1 MGSDGNSGSS
11 IIFLVILVALSA
23 FFSGTETAFSS
34 FNKTRMKSLAKQGNK
49 RAKLAVALDENY
61 DKLISTILI
70 GNNIVNI
77 LASSMATIIFT
88 EFLDGNAS
96 LGATVSTIVMT
107 VVVLIFGEISP
118 KAMAKDHADALA
130 LVIAPIIN
138 LLMQLFTPLTWLFSQ
153 WKKLLT
159 KILPSKQEVGMS
171 EEELLTIV
179 AEAEEEGGIDEQE
192 SDLIRSAIE
201 FNDRT
206 AENILTHRV
215 DVVSVD
221 VTDPMSEV
229 EKVFRESGFSRLPVC
244 EDNLDNIVG
253 IIHEKDFYANRGAS
267 SPVEIMR
274 PALFVTTGAK
284 TAALLQ
290 MLQKA
295 KSHIAVVTDEYGG
308 TAGIVT
314 MEDIIEELVGEI
326 YDEHDEVVEE
336 FKLLP
341 DGSYQIDASAD
352 LVKMQELFGI
362 VGEFESVTV
371 SGWVIEQL
379 GTIPVEG
386 DAFTFGKLSVRVTKV
401 DAKRVL
407 EIQVI
412 VSEEASDEETEEA

>member
-1 MGSDGNSGSS
+1 MGSGGS
-11 IIFLVILVALSA
+11 IIFLVILVALSG
-23 FFSGTETAFSS
+23 FFSATETAFSS
-34 FNKTRMKSLAKQGNK
+34 FNKARLKSMAKQGNK
-49 RAKLAVALDENY
+49 RAKLAVYLEENY
-61 DKLISTILI
+61 DKLLSTILI

-77 LASSMATIIFT
+77 LASSLATIIFT
-88 EFLDGNAS
+88 AFLHGDAG

-118 KAMAKDHADALA
+118 KTLAKDHADGMAMA
-130 LVIAPIIN
+130 ISPIIH

-159 KILPSKQEVGMS
+159 LIMPSKAEAGMS

-215 DVVSVD
+215 DLVSVD
-221 VTDPMSEV
+221 ATDSMDEV
-229 EKVFRESGFSRLPVC
+229 EKTFRESGFSRLPVY
-244 EDNLDNIVG
+244 EGNMDNIIGVL
-253 IIHEKDFYANRGAS
+253 HEKDFYANRSAA

-284 TAALLQ
+284 TASLLQ

-295 KSHIAVVTDEYGG
+295 KSHMAIVTDEYGG

-336 FKLLP
+336 FKQLP

-352 LVKMQELFGI
+352 LVKMQELFNFS
-362 VGEFESVTV
+362 GEFDSVTV

-386 DAFTFGKLSVRVTKV
+386 DAFTFGKLSVRVSKV

-407 EIQVI
+407 EIIVV
-412 VSEEASDEETEEA
+412 VSEPAAEEGAAEE

>member
-1 MGSDGNSGSS
+1 MESGGS

-23 FFSGTETAFSS
+23 FFSSTETAFLS
-34 FNKTRMKSLAKQGNK
+34 FNKARMKSMAKQGNRK
-49 RAKLAVALDENY
+49 AQLVIDLEEKY
-61 DKLISTILI
+61 DKLLSTILI

-88 EFLDGNAS
+88 QFLNGDAA
-96 LGATVSTIVMT
+96 LGATVSTVVMT

-118 KAMAKDHADALA
+118 KTLAKDHADSLA
-130 LVIAPIIN
+130 MVIAPIIN
-138 LLMQLFTPLTWLFSQ
+138 LLMGLFTPFTWLFSQ

-159 KILPSKQEVGMS
+159 IIFPSKNETGMT

-201 FNDRT
+201 FNDQT
-206 AENILTHRV
+206 AEDILTHRV

-221 VTDPMSEV
+221 ITDSMDEV

-253 IIHEKDFYANRGAS
+253 IIHEKDFYSSRNAAS
-267 SPVEIMR
+267 PKEVMR

-290 MLQKA
+290 MLQKS
-295 KSHIAVVTDEYGG
+295 KNHMAVVTDEYGG

-326 YDEHDEVVEE
+326 YDEHDEVIEE
-336 FKLLP
+336 FKKLP
-341 DGSYQIDASAD
+341 DGSYQIECSAD
-352 LVKMQELFGI
+352 LTKMQELFSI
-362 VGEFESVTV
+362 PGEFDSTTV
-371 SGWVIEQL
+371 SGWVTGQL
-379 GTIPVEG
+379 ERIPVVG
-386 DAFTFGKLSVRVTKV
+386 DSFEFDNLSVRVTKV
-401 DAKRVL
+401 DSKRVL
-407 EIQVI
+407 EINV
-412 VSEEASDEETEEA
+412 VVNEPSEEQEKE

>member
-1 MGSDGNSGSS
+1 MGSGGS
-11 IIFLVILVALSA
+11 ILFLVILVALSG
-23 FFSGTETAFSS
+23 FFSATETAFSS
-34 FNKTRMKSLAKQGNK
+34 FNKARLKSMAKQGNK
-49 RAKLAVALDENY
+49 RAKLAVYLEENY
-61 DKLISTILI
+61 DKLLSTILI

-77 LASSMATIIFT
+77 LASSIATIVFT
-88 EFLDGNAS
+88 QFLNGDSG

-118 KAMAKDHADALA
+118 KTLAKDHADGMVM
-130 LVIAPIIN
+130 VIAPIMN
-138 LLMQLFTPLTWLFSQ
+138 LLMKLFTPFTWLFSQ

-159 KILPSKQEVGMS
+159 KILPTKAEAGMG

-215 DVVSVD
+215 DLVSVD
-221 VTDPMSEV
+221 ATDSMDEV
-229 EKVFRESGFSRLPVC
+229 EKTFRESGFSRLPVC
-244 EDNLDNIVG
+244 EGNLDNIIG
-253 IIHEKDFYANRGAS
+253 IIHEKDFHANRGAA

-295 KSHIAVVTDEYGG
+295 KSHMAVVTDEYGG

-336 FKLLP
+336 FKQLP

-352 LVKMQELFGI
+352 LVKMQELLGFG
-362 VGEFESVTV
+362 GEFDSVTV

-379 GTIPVEG
+379 GTIPAEG

-401 DAKRVL
+401 DVKRVL
-407 EIQVI
+407 EINV
-412 VSEEASDEETEEA
+412 VVNEESSEEESEEA

>member
-1 MGSDGNSGSS
+1 MGSGGS

-23 FFSGTETAFSS
+23 FFSATETAFLS
-34 FNKTRMKSLAKQGNK
+34 FNKARMKSMAKQGSRK
-49 RAKLAVALDENY
+49 AQLVVDLEERY
-61 DKLISTILI
+61 DKLLSTILI

-77 LASSMATIIFT
+77 LASSMATVIFVG
-88 EFLDGNAS
+88 FFGNAGVTIS
-96 LGATVSTIVMT
+96 TVVMT

-118 KAMAKDHADALA
+118 KTLAKDHADGLA
-130 LVIAPIIN
+130 MFIAPIIN
-138 LLMQLFTPLTWLFSQ
+138 LLMGIFTPFTWLFSQ

-159 KILPSKQEVGMS
+159 VIFPSKEEAGMT

-206 AENILTHRV
+206 AEEILTHRV

-221 VTDPMSEV
+221 VTNSMEEV
-229 EKVFRESGFSRLPVC
+229 EKTFRESGFSRLPVC

-253 IIHEKDFYANRGAS
+253 IINEKDFYANRSAAS
-267 SPVEIMR
+267 PKDIMR
-274 PALFVTTGAK
+274 PALFVTTGSK
-284 TAALLQ
+284 TAALLET
-290 MLQKA
+290 LQKA
-295 KSHIAVVTDEYGG
+295 KSHIAIVTDEYGG

-336 FKLLP
+336 FKKLP
-341 DGSYQIDASAD
+341 DGSYQIECTAD
-352 LVKMQELFGI
+352 LTKMQELLNI
-362 VGEFESVTV
+362 PGEFDSTTV

-379 GTIPVEG
+379 ERIPVVG
-386 DAFTFGKLSVRVTKV
+386 DSFEYDHLSVRVTKV
-401 DAKRVL
+401 DSKRVL
-407 EIQVI
+407 EINVTVREAEAQA
-412 VSEEASDEETEEA
+412 EEED